1 MNTMFPQEE
10 FSMSKSIRKILS
22 VWVEDKPG
30 VLWHVTELFGEE
42 NCNIESLAV
51 GLTEKPGV
59 ARITIVVAG
68 DHTAVDKVITRL
80 NRITNLV
87 QVKLINEHE
96 TLLMELCLLRVDAPD
111 ERKTDLINL
120 VNVFR
125 GKIIDVAS
133 ESMTIAVSGSP
144 DKIQAMSELLRSFGI
159 LEIVR
164 TGTIAMERGKRS

>member
-1 MNTMFPQEE
+1 
-10 FSMSKSIRKILS
+10 MSKSIRKILS

-51 GLTEKPGV
+51 GMTEKVGV
-59 ARITIVVAG
+59 ARITIVVVG
-68 DHTAVDKVITRL
+68 DQESVEKVMVRL

-87 QVKLINEHE
+87 KIKQINEHE
-96 TLLMELCLLRVDAPD
+96 TLLMELCLMRVDAPD
-111 ERKTDLINL
+111 EKKTDLINL

-125 GKIIDVAS
+125 GNIIDVAS
-133 ESMTIAVSGSP
+133 ESMTIAVTGSP
-144 DKIQAMSELLRSFGI
+144 DKILAMSELLRTFGV

-164 TGTIAMERGKRS
+164 TGTIAMERGKRLM

>member
-1 MNTMFPQEE
+1 
-10 FSMSKSIRKILS
+10 MSKLKKTILS
-22 VWVEDKPG
+22 VWVEDRPG

-51 GLTEKPGV
+51 GSTEKPGV
-59 ARITIVVAG
+59 ARMTIIVAAE
-68 DHTAVDKVITRL
+68 HESIEKVITRL
-80 NRITNLV
+80 NRVTNLV
-87 QVKLINEHE
+87 KIKRINDAE
-96 TLLMELCLLRVDAPD
+96 TVLLELCLIMVDAPD

-133 ESMTIAVSGSP
+133 ESMTIAVTGSP
-144 DKIQAMSELLRSFGI
+144 DKIQAMTELLRSFGI

-164 TGTIAMERGKRS
+164 TGAIAMERGNRTI

>member
-1 MNTMFPQEE
+1 
-10 FSMSKSIRKILS
+10 MSKSIRKILS

-30 VLWHVTELFGEE
+30 VLWHVTELISEE

-51 GLTEKPGV
+51 GMTEKVGI

-68 DHTAVDKVITRL
+68 DQEHVDKVISRL
-80 NRITNLV
+80 NRITNLI
-87 QVKLINEHE
+87 QVKLIDEHE
-96 TLLMELCLLRVDAPD
+96 TLLMELCLMRVEAPD

-125 GKIIDVAS
+125 GNIIDVAS
-133 ESMTIAVSGSP
+133 ESMTIAVTGSP
-144 DKIQAMSELLRSFGI
+144 DKIQAMSELLRSYGV

>member
-1 MNTMFPQEE
+1 
-10 FSMSKSIRKILS
+10 MSKIKKTILS

-51 GLTEKPGV
+51 GSTEKPGV
-59 ARITIVVAG
+59 ARMTIIVAAE
-68 DHTAVDKVITRL
+68 HEAIEKVITRL
-80 NRITNLV
+80 NRVTNLV
-87 QVKLINEHE
+87 KIKRINDAE
-96 TLLMELCLLRVDAPD
+96 TVLLELCLIMVDAPD

-133 ESMTIAVSGSP
+133 ESMTIAVTGSP
-144 DKIQAMSELLRSFGI
+144 DKIQAMTELLRSFGI

-164 TGTIAMERGKRS
+164 TGAIAMERGNRTI

>member
-1 MNTMFPQEE
+1 
-10 FSMSKSIRKILS
+10 MSKSKKTILS
-22 VWVEDKPG
+22 VWVEDRPG

-51 GLTEKPGV
+51 GSTEKPHV
-59 ARITIVVAG
+59 ARMTIIAE
-68 DHTAVDKVITRL
+68 AEQAALEKVISRL
-80 NRITNLV
+80 NRVTNLI
-87 QVKLINEHE
+87 QVKRVDDSESV
-96 TLLMELCLLRVDAPD
+96 LMELCLVMVDAPD

-133 ESMTIAVSGSP
+133 TSMTIAVTGSP
-144 DKIQAMSELLRSFGI
+144 EKIQAMTELLRSFGI

-164 TGTIAMERGKRS
+164 TGTIAMERGKRTN

>member
-1 MNTMFPQEE
+1 MTHI
-10 FSMSKSIRKILS
+10 KKTILS

-51 GLTEKPGV
+51 GSTEKPGV
-59 ARITIVVAG
+59 ARITIIVKGEHQSVE
-68 DHTAVDKVITRL
+68 KVIARL
-80 NRITNLV
+80 NRVTNLV
-87 QVKLINEHE
+87 QVKRVNDAE
-96 TLLMELCLLRVDAPD
+96 TLLMELGLIMVDAPD
-111 ERKTDLINL
+111 ERKPDLINL

-133 ESMTIAVSGSP
+133 NSMTIAVSGSP
-144 DKIQAMSELLRSFGI
+144 DKIQAMTDLLRPYGI

-164 TGTIAMERGKRS
+164 TGTIAMERGKRVG

>member
-1 MNTMFPQEE
+1 MNKAKKT
-10 FSMSKSIRKILS
+10 ILS

-51 GLTEKPGV
+51 GSTEKPGV
-59 ARITIVVAG
+59 ARMTIIVDG
-68 DHTAVDKVITRL
+68 EHEAVEKVITRL
-80 NRITNLV
+80 NRVTNLV
-87 QVKLINEHE
+87 KIKRINDAE
-96 TLLMELCLLRVDAPD
+96 TVLLELCLIMVDAPD

-164 TGTIAMERGKRS
+164 TGAIAMERGKRTS

>member
-1 MNTMFPQEE
+1 
-10 FSMSKSIRKILS
+10 MSKSIRKILS

-30 VLWHVTELFGEE
+30 VLWHVTELIGEE

-51 GLTEKPGV
+51 GMTEKTGV
-59 ARITIVVAG
+59 ARITVIMAG
-68 DHTAVDKVITRL
+68 DQTNVDKVISRL
-80 NRITNLV
+80 NRITNLI

-96 TLLMELCLLRVDAPD
+96 TLLMELCLMRVEAPD

-125 GKIIDVAS
+125 GNIIDVAS
-133 ESMTIAVSGSP
+133 ESMTIAVTGSP
-144 DKIQAMSELLRSFGI
+144 DKIQAMSELVRTYGV